1 VIHLLLAA
9 AAAAPAT
16 LPPGPIDFSAQDMRF
31 ELKDRRILYLDGDVH
46 LNRGDLAVVSDH
58 AIANLAAEKTKPP
71 PAPKGKK
78 KKKAKATPLAA
89 GQEIEKFTV
98 DGNVHVVR
106 GTRTADGDHGVV
118 DMPAQTMVLT
128 GTPAVKPVLHDGKE
142 TLEGDLILL
151 HTDSDDVDV
160 QKAHLLLHRG
170 LKPGAAPTKGPAP
183 TPMRVD
189 AEHLVLHN
197 QERLARFTEDVVVHR
212 GDAVMRSPKMDAHYD
227 KDGEL
232 TVLNMRGGVD
242 MRQGDR
248 RATGQTADYDAKSR
262 VMTLLGDPKLYDR
275 GDVLTGDRIDVALD
289 TSEVHVQ
296 KGKAHL
302 RPELHKDEG
311 EEPASPATG
320 GARKGGALGEEPA
333 SPATGGARKG
343 GALGEE
349 PASPATGGA
358 PKRGV
363 LEAQP

>member
-1 VIHLLLAA
+1 MIALLLAA
-9 AAAAPAT
+9 TAAAPAG
-16 LPPGPIDFSAQDMRF
+16 LPPGPIEFSAQDMRF
-31 ELKDRRILYLDGDVH
+31 ELKDRRVLYLDGDVH
-46 LNRGDLAVVSDH
+46 LKRGDLAVVSDH
-58 AIANLAAEKTKPP
+58 AIANLAAEKPKPKPP
-71 PAPKGKK
+71 PKGKK
-78 KKKAKATPLAA
+78 KKQAATPMAA

-98 DGNVHVVR
+98 DGNVHVTR

-128 GTPAVKPVLHDGKE
+128 GTDTVPPVLHDGKE
-142 TLEGDLILL
+142 TLEGDRILL

-160 QKAHLLLHRG
+160 QKPRLVLHRAIKSG
-170 LKPGAAPTKGPAP
+170 KPSEKPEKTAEPA

-248 RATGQTADYDAKSR
+248 RATGKTADYDAKAR

-275 GDVLTGDRIDVALD
+275 GDVLAGDRIEVALD
-289 TSEVHVQ
+289 SSEVRVQ

-302 RPELHKDEG
+302 RPELHR
-311 EEPASPATG
+311 EETASPATG
-320 GARKGGALGEEPA
+320 GARTRGALEN
-333 SPATGGARKG
+333 
-343 GALGEE
+343 
-349 PASPATGGA
+349 
-358 PKRGV
+358 
-363 LEAQP
+363 EAHP